1 MAELTIAKSL
11 NKAYRQVPVERPV
24 FNIFKAQLSNYYKQI
39 SSIDTEEKLKGDL
52 MDFLKFTF
60 YSQNYK
66 VSPNGDIDCA
76 IHLGVN
82 VTDPVG
88 VIIEVKKP
96 TNATEMIT
104 KEDLNRKA
112 LQELLLYYL
121 RERHIKKNIQLKQL
135 IVTNVYEYFVFD
147 AHEFERIFY
156 SNKKLIKRFE
166 EFNDGALTSE
176 KTDFFYKEIAADFI
190 ANVLDQI
197 TYTWFDIRKYK
208 QFLDTGNDKRIIEL
222 FKFFSPE
229 HLLKKRFQNDSN
241 SLNTKF
247 YSELLYIIGLEEVVE
262 KDSKKHIIT
271 RRKEVE
277 RNQASL
283 LENTITVLDSED
295 WLDNVKDRY
304 SFGKNRQEQLFGV
317 ALALTIG
324 WANRILFLK
333 LLEAQLVKY
342 HKGDQ
347 SYAFMRPS
355 VIPDYD
361 ELNKLFFQVLAKR
374 ITDRSESINTKYG
387 KVPYLNS
394 SLFEIS
400 PLERQTIRISSLDNS
415 ELPLFN
421 GTVLKDGQKPR
432 YDKLPTLRY
441 LLEFLD
447 AYDFSSEG
455 SEEVQE
461 QAKTLINA
469 SVLGLIFEKIN
480 GHRDGSVFTPGAVT
494 MYMSREAIQQTVVR
508 RFNEEMG
515 WSCKDY
521 EALKNKDIEDYVQ
534 ANAVI
539 DSLRICDPAVGSG
552 HFLVSV
558 LNEVI
563 YTKYD
568 LGILIDGSGK
578 RIKKQDY
585 SIDIENDELLIS
597 DEDGNPVSYIP
608 GNQESQR
615 IQETLFNEK
624 RKIIENCLFGV
635 DINPNAVN
643 ICRLRLWIELLK
655 NAYYTKESDYT
666 ELETLPN
673 IDINIKVGN
682 SLLHRFNLGQDISEI
697 LRKSG
702 ISISAYR
709 KAVSDYKNAH
719 SKEEKHDL
727 EDYLRQIK
735 GNLRTQ
741 IGLKDPKVVS
751 LNKLN
756 ADLDNLLAPQLFE
769 ISKKEQAQ
777 RDKQAKDLQAKIAK
791 IQAEVDEIK
800 DNKIFVGAFEWR
812 IEFPEVLDEDGRFVG
827 FDCVIGNPP
836 YMRIQSL
843 QNSNPEIVDYYSKH
857 YQAATGSFDIYV
869 LFVELAHQLI
879 KGDGLV
885 HFIMPVKWTNSDFG
899 KGLRGYL
906 AKEKFVSRIINL
918 KAFQVFDASTYTGLQ
933 WFKSSDKLQ
942 YVELDDSITTT
953 EGFSGFLNSLQLSD
967 YAQIDYNTDA
977 PWTLANKEVNA
988 ILEKLRKNPYTLA
1001 DVFESIFQ
1009 GLATSK
1015 DDVYFLYECK
1025 ELDNLLVEGYSK
1037 YLGKRITIERGLVK
1051 PLLKGEDVHRYM
1063 HLDSDRYVIFPYKVV
1078 NEKASLYLEEE
1089 MSDLFPSGYEYLKA
1103 CEPELRAREKGRLE
1117 KDTFWYRYIYP
1128 KNLTLFEQIKIVAP
1142 EISLGGNFTIDSDG
1156 RYYST
1161 TKVYGYVKKKDI
1173 PISYP
1178 FLLGILNSVVF
1189 WFFIQNTGYVL
1200 RGGYYTFKTNY
1211 VAPFPFPD
1219 FESLPVE
1226 LVSRI
1231 ETLVEELLKDKRTG
1245 TETAHIQRK
1254 IDELVCR
1261 LYDVDINALNSAS
1274 TC

>member
-11 NKAYRQVPVERPV
+11 NKAYRQVPVDRPV
-24 FNIFKAQLSNYYKQI
+24 FDCFKAQLRNYYEQI
-39 SSIDTEEKLKGDL
+39 SAINTEEKLKGDL
-52 MDFLKFTF
+52 MDLLKLTF
-60 YSQNYK
+60 YGQSYK

-76 IHLGVN
+76 IHLGSN
-82 VTDPVG
+82 IEAPVG

-96 TNATEMIT
+96 TNVGEMIT
-104 KEDLNRKA
+104 QEDLNRKA

-121 RERHIKKNIQLKQL
+121 RERHTNKNIQLKQL
-135 IVTNVYEYFVFD
+135 IVTNIYEYFVFD
-147 AHEFERIFY
+147 AQEFERLFY

-190 ANVLDQI
+190 DKVLDQI

-208 QFLDTGNDKRIIEL
+208 PFLDNGNDKRLIEL

-262 KDSKKHIIT
+262 KDSNKHIIT
-271 RRKEVE
+271 RRKEGE
-277 RNQASL
+277 RNQASI
-283 LENTITVLDSED
+283 LENAITILDSED
-295 WLDNVKDRY
+295 WLDNVKERY
-304 SFGKNRQEQLFGV
+304 SFGKDRQEQLFGV
-317 ALALTIG
+317 ALTLTIG
-324 WANRILFLK
+324 WVNRVLFLK

-342 HKGDQ
+342 HKDDQ

-374 ITDRSESINTKYG
+374 IVDRPGSINSKYG

-394 SLFEIS
+394 SLFEIG

-415 ELPLFN
+415 ELPLYS

-432 YDKLPTLRY
+432 YAKLPTLRY

-447 AYDFSSEG
+447 AYDFASEG

-521 EALKNKDIEDYVQ
+521 EALKNKDIEDYAE
-534 ANAVI
+534 ANAII

-563 YTKYD
+563 RTKYD

-585 SIDIENDELLIS
+585 SIDIENDELLVS

-635 DINPNAVN
+635 DLNPNAVN

-655 NAYYTKESDYT
+655 NAYYTKDSDYT

-682 SLLHRFNLGQDISEI
+682 SLLHRFDLGQDISEI
-697 LRKSG
+697 LRKNG

-719 SKEEKHDL
+719 SKEEKRDL

-751 LNKLN
+751 LNKLKGE
-756 ADLDNLLAPQLFE
+756 LDNLLAPQLFE

-777 RDKQAKDLQAKIAK
+777 RDKHAKDLQVKIAK
-791 IQAEVDEIK
+791 IQAEVDEIR
-800 DNKIFVGAFEWR
+800 DNKIFIGAFEWR

-836 YMRIQSL
+836 YIQL
-843 QNSNPEIVDYYSKH
+843 QKMGTDADALQKMNYETYER
-857 YQAATGSFDIYV
+857 TGDIYCLFYEMGMKLLKPGALLSFITSNKWMRAGYGRSLREHLSSKYNPTLLIDFANNKIFDSATV
-869 LFVELAHQLI
+869 LVNILSLKKCENEGHTLSCSVE
-879 KGDGLV
+879 DG
-885 HFIMPVKWTNSDFG
+885 FD
-899 KGLRGYL
+899 
-906 AKEKFVSRIINL
+906 VS
-918 KAFQVFDASTYTGLQ
+918 K
-933 WFKSSDKLQ
+933 
-942 YVELDDSITTT
+942 
-953 EGFSGFLNSLQLSD
+953 LSD
-967 YAQIDYNTDA
+967 YVQTHAVLSRFSSSESWSILSDIEHSIKTKIEAVGIPLKDWDIQINYGIKTGFNEAFIIDSAKRNEILDACQSEDERQRTAEIIRPILRGRDIKRYGYEWADQHIIATFPSRQYNIDDY
-977 PWTLANKEVNA
+977 PTLKE
-988 ILEKLRKNPYTLA
+988 
-1001 DVFESIFQ
+1001 
-1009 GLATSK
+1009 
-1015 DDVYFLYECK
+1015 FL
-1025 ELDNLLVEGYSK
+1025 LSFG
-1037 YLGKRITIERGLVK
+1037 IERLEQTGKEYIIDGEKVK
-1051 PLLKGEDVHRYM
+1051 ARKKTNNKWFETQ
-1063 HLDSDRYVIFPYKVV
+1063 DSISYWDEFSKP
-1078 NEKASLYLEEE
+1078 NYLPQH
-1089 MSDLFPSGYEYLKA
+1089 D
-1103 CEPELRAREKGRLE
+1103 
-1117 KDTFWYRYIYP
+1117 
-1128 KNLTLFEQIKIVAP
+1128 
-1142 EISLGGNFTIDSDG
+1142 EIST
-1156 RYYST
+1156 
-1161 TKVYGYVKKKDI
+1161 
-1173 PISYP
+1173 
-1178 FLLGILNSVVF
+1178 
-1189 WFFIQNTGYVL
+1189 L
-1200 RGGYYTFKTNY
+1200 R
-1211 VAPFPFPD
+1211 
-1219 FESLPVE
+1219 L
-1226 LVSRI
+1226 
-1231 ETLVEELLKDKRTG
+1231 
-1245 TETAHIQRK
+1245 
-1254 IDELVCR
+1254 
-1261 LYDVDINALNSAS
+1261 
-1274 TC
+1274 

>member
-11 NKAYRQVPVERPV
+11 NKAYRQVPVDRPV
-24 FNIFKAQLSNYYKQI
+24 FDGFKAQLRNYYEQI
-39 SSIDTEEKLKGDL
+39 SVINTEEKLKGDL
-52 MDFLKFTF
+52 MDFLKLTF
-60 YSQNYK
+60 YGQSYK

-76 IHLGVN
+76 IHLGGN
-82 VTDPVG
+82 IEAPVG

-96 TNATEMIT
+96 TNVGEMIT
-104 KEDLNRKA
+104 REDLNRKA

-121 RERHIKKNIQLKQL
+121 RERHTNKNIQLKQL
-135 IVTNVYEYFVFD
+135 IVTNIYEYFVFD
-147 AHEFERIFY
+147 AQEFERLFY

-190 ANVLDQI
+190 AKVIDQI
-197 TYTWFDIRKYK
+197 TYTWFDILKYK
-208 QFLDTGNDKRIIEL
+208 PFLDTGNDKRLIEL

-262 KDSKKHIIT
+262 KDSNKHIIT
-271 RRKEVE
+271 RRKEGE
-277 RNQASL
+277 RNQASI
-283 LENTITVLDSED
+283 LENAINILDSED
-295 WLDNVKDRY
+295 WLDNVKERY
-304 SFGKNRQEQLFGV
+304 SFGKDRQEQLFGV

-324 WANRILFLK
+324 WVNRVLFLK

-347 SYAFMRPS
+347 GYAFMRPS

-374 ITDRSESINTKYG
+374 IADRSESINTKYG

-394 SLFEIS
+394 SLFEIG

-415 ELPLFN
+415 ELPLFG
-421 GTVLKDGQKPR
+421 GTVLKDGQIPR
-432 YDKLPTLRY
+432 YAKLPTLRY

-447 AYDFSSEG
+447 AYDFASEG

-494 MYMSREAIQQTVVR
+494 MYMSREAIRQTVVR
-508 RFNEEMG
+508 RFNEKMG

-521 EALKNKDIEDYVQ
+521 EALKNKDIEDYAQ
-534 ANAVI
+534 ANAVV

-563 YTKYD
+563 RTKYD

-585 SIDIENDELLIS
+585 SIDIENDELLVS

-608 GNQESQR
+608 GNLESQR

-635 DINPNAVN
+635 DLNPNAVN

-682 SLLHRFNLGQDISEI
+682 SLLHRFDLGQDISEI
-697 LRKSG
+697 LRKNS
-702 ISISAYR
+702 ISIGAYR

-719 SKEEKHDL
+719 SKEEKRDL

-741 IGLKDPKVVS
+741 IGLNDPKLVRKRQ
-751 LNKLN
+751 LE
-756 ADLDNLLAPQLFE
+756 AELDNLLAPQLFE
-769 ISKKEQAQ
+769 ISKKEQTQ
-777 RDKQAKDLQAKIAK
+777 RDKQAKDLQARIAK
-791 IQAEVDEIK
+791 IQADVDEIR

-836 YMRIQSL
+836 YIQL
-843 QNSNPEIVDYYSKH
+843 QKMGADADALQKMNYETYER
-857 YQAATGSFDIYV
+857 TGDIYCLFYEMGMKLLKPGALLSFITSNKWMRAGYGKSLREHLSSKYNPTLLIDFANNKIFDSATV
-869 LFVELAHQLI
+869 LVNILSLEKCGNQGHTLSCSVE
-879 KGDGLV
+879 DG
-885 HFIMPVKWTNSDFG
+885 FD
-899 KGLRGYL
+899 
-906 AKEKFVSRIINL
+906 VS
-918 KAFQVFDASTYTGLQ
+918 K
-933 WFKSSDKLQ
+933 
-942 YVELDDSITTT
+942 
-953 EGFSGFLNSLQLSD
+953 LSD
-967 YAQIDYNTDA
+967 YVQTHVRLSSFQTGDTWSILSEIELSIKRKVEQAGVPLKNWDVEMYRGVLTGYNDAFIITSEKREEILSNCADDSERERTAEIIRPILRGRDIRRYGYKWADLWLINTHNGVKDSLERVHIEDY
-977 PWTLANKEVNA
+977 PA
-988 ILEKLRKNPYTLA
+988 IK
-1001 DVFESIFQ
+1001 Q
-1009 GLATSK
+1009 
-1015 DDVYFLYECK
+1015 
-1025 ELDNLLVEGYSK
+1025 
-1037 YLGKRITIERGLVK
+1037 
-1051 PLLKGEDVHRYM
+1051 
-1063 HLDSDRYVIFPYKVV
+1063 HLDYYWDKIESRADKGDTPYNLRNCAYVDEFSKPKIVWGNLNTRGSYAMAPENMFINAPACMIVPGSQYLLAMLNSKVADYYIRNLGVVRNGGFFEYKPMFV
-1078 NEKASLYLEEE
+1078 
-1089 MSDLFPSGYEYLKA
+1089 
-1103 CEPELRAREKGRLE
+1103 
-1117 KDTFWYRYIYP
+1117 
-1128 KNLTLFEQIKIVAP
+1128 EQIPVPLPREEVVAS
-1142 EISLGGNFTIDSDG
+1142 IADIFNSDA
-1156 RYYST
+1156 S
-1161 TKVYGYVKKKDI
+1161 D
-1173 PISYP
+1173 
-1178 FLLGILNSVVF
+1178 
-1189 WFFIQNTGYVL
+1189 
-1200 RGGYYTFKTNY
+1200 
-1211 VAPFPFPD
+1211 
-1219 FESLPVE
+1219 E
-1226 LVSRI
+1226 
-1231 ETLVEELLKDKRTG
+1231 LKDKRLEEIIESMFDF
-1245 TETAHIQRK
+1245 TEPEIAYLRNQ
-1254 IDELVCR
+1254 
-1261 LYDVDINALNSAS
+1261 
-1274 TC
+1274 

>member
-11 NKAYRQVPVERPV
+11 NKAYRQVPVDRLV
-24 FNIFKAQLSNYYKQI
+24 FDGFKAQLRNYYEQI
-39 SSIDTEEKLKGDL
+39 SVINTEEKLKGDL
-52 MDFLKFTF
+52 MDFLKLTF
-60 YSQNYK
+60 YGQCYK

-76 IHLGVN
+76 IHLGGN
-82 VTDPVG
+82 IEAPVG

-96 TNATEMIT
+96 TNVGEMIT
-104 KEDLNRKA
+104 REDLNRKA

-121 RERHIKKNIQLKQL
+121 RERHTNKNIQLKQL
-135 IVTNVYEYFVFD
+135 IVTNIYEYFVFD
-147 AHEFERIFY
+147 AHEFERLFY

-190 ANVLDQI
+190 AKVLDQI

-208 QFLDTGNDKRIIEL
+208 PFLDTGNDKRLIEL

-262 KDSKKHIIT
+262 KDSNKHIIT
-271 RRKEVE
+271 RRKEGE
-277 RNQASL
+277 RNQASI
-283 LENTITVLDSED
+283 LENAITILDSED
-295 WLDNVKDRY
+295 WLDNVKERY

-324 WANRILFLK
+324 WVNRVLFLK

-347 SYAFMRPS
+347 SYAFMRPF

-374 ITDRSESINTKYG
+374 IADRSESVNTKYG

-400 PLERQTIRISSLDNS
+400 QLERQTIRISSLDNS
-415 ELPLFN
+415 ELPLFS

-432 YDKLPTLRY
+432 YAKLPTLRY

-447 AYDFSSEG
+447 AYDFASEG
-455 SEEVQE
+455 TEEVQE

-494 MYMSREAIQQTVVR
+494 MYMSCEAIQQTVVC

-521 EALKNKDIEDYVQ
+521 EALKNKDIEDYAQ
-534 ANAVI
+534 ANAIV

-563 YTKYD
+563 RTKYD

-585 SIDIENDELLIS
+585 SIDIENDELLVS

-635 DINPNAVN
+635 DLNPNAVN

-682 SLLHRFNLGQDISEI
+682 SLLHRFDLGQDISEI
-697 LRKSG
+697 LRKNG
-702 ISISAYR
+702 ISIGAYR

-719 SKEEKHDL
+719 SKEEKRDL

-741 IGLKDPKVVS
+741 ISLKDPKVVS
-751 LNKLN
+751 LNKLKG
-756 ADLDNLLAPQLFE
+756 DLDNLLAPQLFE
-769 ISKKEQAQ
+769 ISKKEQTQ
-777 RDKQAKDLQAKIAK
+777 RNKQAKDLQARIAK
-791 IQAEVDEIK
+791 IQAEVDEIR
-800 DNKIFVGAFEWR
+800 DNKFFLGAFEWR

-836 YMRIQSL
+836 YIQL
-843 QNSNPEIVDYYSKH
+843 QKMGADADALQKMSYETYER
-857 YQAATGSFDIYV
+857 TGDIYC
-869 LFVELAHQLI
+869 LFYEMGMKLLKPGALLSFITSNGWMKSAYGKALRAMLTSQYQPSLLI
-879 KGDGLV
+879 
-885 HFIMPVKWTNSDFG
+885 DFA
-899 KGLRGYL
+899 GY
-906 AKEKFVSRIINL
+906 K
-918 KAFQVFDASTYTGLQ
+918 VFDSATVDVNILSVI
-933 WFKSSDKLQ
+933 KSNTQHETTACSIKKDEFE
-942 YVELDDSITTT
+942 VEK
-953 EGFSGFLNSLQLSD
+953 LSD
-967 YAQIDYNTDA
+967 YVRTNCLKCTFGNESWSILSDIERSIKQKVETVGVPLREWDVQIYRGILTGYNDAFIISSEKRNEILANCVDEDERERTAELIRPILRGRDIRRYGYDWADLWLINTHNGIRGEIERINIEDYPAIKKHLDYYWDKIEPRADQGETAYNLRNCAYLDDLSKTKIVWIELSDESKFAICENLVPLNTVFFLTGAHLHHILGLLNSKLVHWYFTTCLGTSSGVGTNRWLKYTIEQLPLVPYSDDKLSQLVIDRLSHETNTDKCEEQIDALICELY
-977 PWTLANKEVNA
+977 
-988 ILEKLRKNPYTLA
+988 
-1001 DVFESIFQ
+1001 
-1009 GLATSK
+1009 GLSP
-1015 DDVYFLYECK
+1015 D
-1025 ELDNLLVEGYSK
+1025 
-1037 YLGKRITIERGLVK
+1037 
-1051 PLLKGEDVHRYM
+1051 
-1063 HLDSDRYVIFPYKVV
+1063 
-1078 NEKASLYLEEE
+1078 E
-1089 MSDLFPSGYEYLKA
+1089 MS
-1103 CEPELRAREKGRLE
+1103 
-1117 KDTFWYRYIYP
+1117 
-1128 KNLTLFEQIKIVAP
+1128 
-1142 EISLGGNFTIDSDG
+1142 
-1156 RYYST
+1156 
-1161 TKVYGYVKKKDI
+1161 
-1173 PISYP
+1173 
-1178 FLLGILNSVVF
+1178 
-1189 WFFIQNTGYVL
+1189 FIIG
-1200 RGGYYTFKTNY
+1200 
-1211 VAPFPFPD
+1211 
-1219 FESLPVE
+1219 S
-1226 LVSRI
+1226 
-1231 ETLVEELLKDKRTG
+1231 
-1245 TETAHIQRK
+1245 
-1254 IDELVCR
+1254 C
-1261 LYDVDINALNSAS
+1261 
-1274 TC
+1274 

>member
-11 NKAYRQVPVERPV
+11 NKAYRQVPVDRLV
-24 FNIFKAQLSNYYKQI
+24 FDGFKAQLRNYYEQI
-39 SSIDTEEKLKGDL
+39 SVINTEEKLKGDL
-52 MDFLKFTF
+52 MDFLKLTF
-60 YSQNYK
+60 YGQCYK

-76 IHLGVN
+76 IHLGGN
-82 VTDPVG
+82 IEAPVG

-96 TNATEMIT
+96 TNVGEMIT
-104 KEDLNRKA
+104 REDLNRKA

-121 RERHIKKNIQLKQL
+121 RERHTNKNIQLKQL
-135 IVTNVYEYFVFD
+135 IVTNIYEYFVFD
-147 AHEFERIFY
+147 AQEFERLFY

-190 ANVLDQI
+190 AKVLDQI

-208 QFLDTGNDKRIIEL
+208 PFLDTGNDKRLIEL

-262 KDSKKHIIT
+262 KDSNKHIIT
-271 RRKEVE
+271 RRKEGE
-277 RNQASL
+277 RNQASI
-283 LENTITVLDSED
+283 LENAITILDSED
-295 WLDNVKDRY
+295 WLDNVKERY

-324 WANRILFLK
+324 WVNRVLFLK

-347 SYAFMRPS
+347 SYAFMRPF

-374 ITDRSESINTKYG
+374 IADRSESVNTKYG

-400 PLERQTIRISSLDNS
+400 QLERQTIRISSLDNS
-415 ELPLFN
+415 ELPLFS

-432 YDKLPTLRY
+432 YAKLPTLRY

-447 AYDFSSEG
+447 AYDFASEG
-455 SEEVQE
+455 TEEVQE

-494 MYMSREAIQQTVVR
+494 MYMSREAIQQTVVC

-521 EALKNKDIEDYVQ
+521 EALKNKDIEDYAQ
-534 ANAVI
+534 ANAIV

-563 YTKYD
+563 RTKYD

-585 SIDIENDELLIS
+585 SIDIENDELLVS
-597 DEDGNPVSYIP
+597 DEDGNPISYIP

-635 DINPNAVN
+635 DLNPNAVN

-682 SLLHRFNLGQDISEI
+682 SLLHRFDLGQDISEI
-697 LRKSG
+697 LRKNG
-702 ISISAYR
+702 ISIGAYR

-719 SKEEKHDL
+719 SKEEKRDL

-741 IGLKDPKVVS
+741 ISLKDPKVVS
-751 LNKLN
+751 LNKLKG
-756 ADLDNLLAPQLFE
+756 DLDNLLAPQLFE
-769 ISKKEQAQ
+769 ISKKEQTQ
-777 RDKQAKDLQAKIAK
+777 RNKQAKDLQARIAK
-791 IQAEVDEIK
+791 IQAEVDEIR
-800 DNKIFVGAFEWR
+800 DNKIFLGAFEWR

-836 YMRIQSL
+836 YIQL
-843 QNSNPEIVDYYSKH
+843 QKMGSDADALQKMNYETFER
-857 YQAATGSFDIYV
+857 TGDIYCLFYEMGMKLLKPRALLSFITSNKWMRAGYGKSLREHLSSKYNPTLLIDFANNKIFDSATV
-869 LFVELAHQLI
+869 LVNILSLEKSENEGCTISCSVE
-879 KGDGLV
+879 DG
-885 HFIMPVKWTNSDFG
+885 FD
-899 KGLRGYL
+899 
-906 AKEKFVSRIINL
+906 VS
-918 KAFQVFDASTYTGLQ
+918 K
-933 WFKSSDKLQ
+933 
-942 YVELDDSITTT
+942 
-953 EGFSGFLNSLQLSD
+953 LSD
-967 YAQIDYNTDA
+967 YVQTHMQISSFRNDDT
-977 PWTLANKEVNA
+977 WS
-988 ILEKLRKNPYTLA
+988 ILSEIEL
-1001 DVFESIFQ
+1001 SIKQ
-1009 GLATSK
+1009 K
-1015 DDVYFLYECK
+1015 
-1025 ELDNLLVEGYSK
+1025 VEGAGVPLKNWNVEMYRGVLTGYNDAFIITSE
-1037 YLGKRITIERGLVK
+1037 KREEILSNCADDSERERTAEIIRPILRGRDIRRYGYEWADLWLINTHNGVNGSLERIHIEDYPSIK
-1051 PLLKGEDVHRYM
+1051 Q
-1063 HLDSDRYVIFPYKVV
+1063 HLDYYWDKIESRVDKGDTPYNLRNCAYVDEFSKPKIVWGNLNTGGSYAMAPENMFINAPACMIVPGSQYLLAMLNSKVADNYIRNLGVVRNGGFFEYKPMFVEQIPVPLPREEVVASIEEVFNSDEPDELKDSR
-1078 NEKASLYLEEE
+1078 LEEIIE
-1089 MSDLFPSGYEYLKA
+1089 SMFAFTEQEIAYL
-1103 CEPELRAREKGRLE
+1103 R
-1117 KDTFWYRYIYP
+1117 
-1128 KNLTLFEQIKIVAP
+1128 NQ
-1142 EISLGGNFTIDSDG
+1142 
-1156 RYYST
+1156 
-1161 TKVYGYVKKKDI
+1161 
-1173 PISYP
+1173 
-1178 FLLGILNSVVF
+1178 
-1189 WFFIQNTGYVL
+1189 
-1200 RGGYYTFKTNY
+1200 
-1211 VAPFPFPD
+1211 
-1219 FESLPVE
+1219 
-1226 LVSRI
+1226 
-1231 ETLVEELLKDKRTG
+1231 
-1245 TETAHIQRK
+1245 
-1254 IDELVCR
+1254 
-1261 LYDVDINALNSAS
+1261 
-1274 TC
+1274 

>member
-11 NKAYRQVPVERPV
+11 NKAYRQVPVDRPV
-24 FNIFKAQLSNYYKQI
+24 FDSFKAQLRNYYEQVSVI
-39 SSIDTEEKLKGDL
+39 NTEEKIKGDL

-82 VTDPVG
+82 TTDPVG

-96 TNATEMIT
+96 TNVGEMIT
-104 KEDLNRKA
+104 KEELNRKA

-121 RERHIKKNIQLKQL
+121 RERYINKNIELKHL
-135 IVTNVYEYFVFD
+135 VVTNIYEYFVFD
-147 AHEFERIFY
+147 AQEFERLFY

-190 ANVLDQI
+190 AKVLDQI

-208 QFLDTGNDKRIIEL
+208 PFLDSGNDKRLIEL

-241 SLNTKF
+241 TLNTKF

-262 KDSKKHIIT
+262 KDSNKRIIT
-271 RRKEVE
+271 RRKEGE
-277 RNQASL
+277 RNQASI
-283 LENTITVLDSED
+283 LENTITILDSED
-295 WLDNVKDRY
+295 WLDNVKERY
-304 SFGKNRQEQLFGV
+304 SFGKDRQEQLFGV

-324 WANRILFLK
+324 WVNRVLFLK

-342 HKGDQ
+342 HKGAQ
-347 SYAFMRPS
+347 SYAFMSPS

-374 ITDRSESINTKYG
+374 IADRSESINAKYG

-415 ELPLFN
+415 ELPLFS
-421 GTVLKDGQKPR
+421 GTVLRDGQKLR
-432 YDKLPTLRY
+432 YAKLPTLRY

-447 AYDFSSEG
+447 AYDFASEG

-494 MYMSREAIQQTVVR
+494 MYMSREAIRQTIVR
-508 RFNEEMG
+508 RFNEEMV
-515 WSCKDY
+515 WSCNDY
-521 EALKNKDIEDYVQ
+521 EALKNKDIEDYAK
-534 ANAVI
+534 ANAIV

-558 LNEVI
+558 LNEVVR
-563 YTKYD
+563 TKYD

-585 SIDIENDELLIS
+585 SIDIENDELLVS

-608 GNQESQR
+608 GNPESQR

-624 RKIIENCLFGV
+624 RRIIENCLFGV
-635 DINPNAVN
+635 DLNPNAVN

-682 SLLHRFNLGQDISEI
+682 SLLHRFDLGQDISEI
-697 LRKSG
+697 LRKNG
-702 ISISAYR
+702 ITISAYR
-709 KAVSDYKNAH
+709 KAVSDYKDAH
-719 SKEEKHDL
+719 SKEEKRVL

-741 IGLKDPKVVS
+741 IGLNDPKLVRKRQLEGQ
-751 LNKLN
+751 LN
-756 ADLDNLLAPQLFE
+756 NLLAPQLFE

-791 IQAEVDEIK
+791 IQAEVDEIR

-836 YMRIQSL
+836 YIQL
-843 QNSNPEIVDYYSKH
+843 QKMGADADALQKMNYETYER
-857 YQAATGSFDIYV
+857 TGDIYCLFYEMGMKLLKPGALLSFITSNKWMRAGYGKSLREHLSSKYNPTLLIDFANNKIFDSATV
-869 LFVELAHQLI
+869 LVNILALEKCGNQGHTLSCSVEDGFDVSKLSDYLQTHLQLSSFQTNDTWSILSEIELSIKRKVEEAGVPLKNWDVEMYRGVLTGYNDAFIITSERREEILSNCADDSERERTAEIIRPILRGRDIKRYGYEWADQFIIATFPSRQYNIDDYPTLKEFLLSFGIERLEQTGKEYIIDGEKVKARKKTSNKWFETQDSISYWDEFSKPKIIYPNMTKFLPFVY
-879 KGDGLV
+879 DTSGLV
-885 HFIMPVKWTNSDFG
+885 TNQKCFIITG
-899 KGLRGYL
+899 KRL
-906 AKEKFVSRIINL
+906 AFL
-918 KAFQVFDASTYTGLQ
+918 TA
-933 WFKSSDKLQ
+933 
-942 YVELDDSITTT
+942 
-953 EGFSGFLNSLQLSD
+953 FLNSSLFKFCFADKFPELQGKTRELSKIFMD
-967 YAQIDYNTDA
+967 EIPVVEVSEDEEVRFLMLVEATQRNISKEKLLEID
-977 PWTLANKEVNA
+977 NA
-988 ILEKLRKNPYTLA
+988 IFDLYQLTKEEREYVGFIDFGDMQSLA
-1001 DVFESIFQ
+1001 Q
-1009 GLATSK
+1009 
-1015 DDVYFLYECK
+1015 
-1025 ELDNLLVEGYSK
+1025 
-1037 YLGKRITIERGLVK
+1037 
-1051 PLLKGEDVHRYM
+1051 
-1063 HLDSDRYVIFPYKVV
+1063 
-1078 NEKASLYLEEE
+1078 
-1089 MSDLFPSGYEYLKA
+1089 
-1103 CEPELRAREKGRLE
+1103 
-1117 KDTFWYRYIYP
+1117 
-1128 KNLTLFEQIKIVAP
+1128 
-1142 EISLGGNFTIDSDG
+1142 
-1156 RYYST
+1156 
-1161 TKVYGYVKKKDI
+1161 
-1173 PISYP
+1173 
-1178 FLLGILNSVVF
+1178 
-1189 WFFIQNTGYVL
+1189 
-1200 RGGYYTFKTNY
+1200 
-1211 VAPFPFPD
+1211 
-1219 FESLPVE
+1219 
-1226 LVSRI
+1226 
-1231 ETLVEELLKDKRTG
+1231 
-1245 TETAHIQRK
+1245 
-1254 IDELVCR
+1254 
-1261 LYDVDINALNSAS
+1261 
-1274 TC
+1274 

>member
-96 TNATEMIT
+96 TNTSEMIT

-283 LENTITVLDSED
+283 LENTITILDSED
-295 WLDNVKDRY
+295 WIDNVKDRY
-304 SFGKNRQEQLFGV
+304 SFGKDRQEQLFGV

-374 ITDRSESINTKYG
+374 IVDRSESINTKYG

-415 ELPLFN
+415 ELPLFS

-494 MYMSREAIQQTVVR
+494 MYMSREAIRQTVVR

-521 EALKNKDIEDYVQ
+521 ESLKNKDIEDYAQ
-534 ANAVI
+534 ANAVV

-558 LNEVI
+558 LNEI
-563 YTKYD
+563 IRTKYD

-673 IDINIKVGN
+673 IDINIKAGN

-741 IGLKDPKVVS
+741 IGRNDPKVVS

-777 RDKQAKDLQAKIAK
+777 RNKQAKDLQAKIAK

-800 DNKIFVGAFEWR
+800 DNKIFAGAFEWR

-836 YMRIQSL
+836 YIQL
-843 QNSNPEIVDYYSKH
+843 QKMGTDADALQKMNYETYER
-857 YQAATGSFDIYV
+857 TGDIYCLFYEMGMKLLKSGALLSFITSNKWMRANYGKSLREHLSSKYNPTLLIDFANNKIFDSATV
-869 LFVELAHQLI
+869 LVNILSLEKCGNQGHTISCSVE
-879 KGDGLV
+879 DG
-885 HFIMPVKWTNSDFG
+885 FD
-899 KGLRGYL
+899 
-906 AKEKFVSRIINL
+906 VS
-918 KAFQVFDASTYTGLQ
+918 K
-933 WFKSSDKLQ
+933 
-942 YVELDDSITTT
+942 
-953 EGFSGFLNSLQLSD
+953 LSD
-967 YAQIDYNTDA
+967 YVQTHIQVSSFKTDDTWSILSEIELSIKRKVEDAGVPLKNWNVEMYRGILTGYNDAFIITSEKREEILSNCADDSERERTAEIIRPILRGRDIRRYGYEWADLWLINTHNGVKDSLERVHIEDYPAIKQHLDYYWDKIESRADKGDTPYNLRNCAYVDEFSKPKIVWGNLNTRGSYAMAPENMFINAPACMIVPGSQYLLTMLNSKVADYYIRNLGVVRNGGFFEYKPMFVEQI
-977 PWTLANKEVNA
+977 PVPLPREEVVA
-988 ILEKLRKNPYTLA
+988 SIE
-1001 DVFESIFQ
+1001 DVFNS
-1009 GLATSK
+1009 
-1015 DDVYFLYECK
+1015 
-1025 ELDNLLVEGYSK
+1025 
-1037 YLGKRITIERGLVK
+1037 
-1051 PLLKGEDVHRYM
+1051 
-1063 HLDSDRYVIFPYKVV
+1063 
-1078 NEKASLYLEEE
+1078 
-1089 MSDLFPSGYEYLKA
+1089 
-1103 CEPELRAREKGRLE
+1103 
-1117 KDTFWYRYIYP
+1117 
-1128 KNLTLFEQIKIVAP
+1128 
-1142 EISLGGNFTIDSDG
+1142 
-1156 RYYST
+1156 
-1161 TKVYGYVKKKDI
+1161 DI
-1173 PISYP
+1173 P
-1178 FLLGILNSVVF
+1178 
-1189 WFFIQNTGYVL
+1189 
-1200 RGGYYTFKTNY
+1200 
-1211 VAPFPFPD
+1211 D
-1219 FESLPVE
+1219 E
-1226 LVSRI
+1226 
-1231 ETLVEELLKDKRTG
+1231 LKDKRLEEIIESMFDF
-1245 TETAHIQRK
+1245 TEPEIAYLRNQ
-1254 IDELVCR
+1254 
-1261 LYDVDINALNSAS
+1261 
-1274 TC
+1274 